1 MRMRTPTMVRF
12 DLTKDFIRC
21 VFAIEIWRKVASF
34 LKYQQKPKSFE
45 SVYQS
50 TMYYKIETGY
60 GYGVPDISIMN
71 NMYIFCQEKKKESST
86 EKMFL

>member
-1 MRMRTPTMVRF
+1 
-12 DLTKDFIRC
+12 
-21 VFAIEIWRKVASF
+21 
-34 LKYQQKPKSFE
+34 
-45 SVYQS
+45 
-50 TMYYKIETGY
+50 MYYKIETGY